1 MDRFLEMQTFN
12 AVVDAGSFVKAA
24 DALAMSKAAVSR
36 YVADMETRL
45 GVRLLH
51 RTTRRLSL
59 TGEGQVFYARCK
71 DLLAEL
77 DEAEAEITSRSKAA
91 SGLLRVNAPVTFG
104 ILHLAPL
111 WGVFKA
117 RNPEV
122 TLDITLADRVV
133 DLVEEGYDVAIRIA
147 TLDSST
153 LVSRRLATTRMA
165 LCASPRYL
173 AQQGLPQ
180 HPSELTRHAVISYS
194 YWATK
199 DEWRFDGPH
208 GPVSVKTRPCIHTN
222 SGDTCRAAAL
232 AHQGVILQPTFLVG
246 RDLSDG
252 TLVEL
257 MPEFRSIELGIYA
270 VYPTRKHVSA
280 KVRALIDFLA
290 AHFAGQGASW

>member
-24 DALAMSKAAVSR
+24 DALGMSKAAMSR
-36 YVADMETRL
+36 YVGELESRL

-59 TGEGQVFYARCK
+59 TEEGQVFFARSK
-71 DLLAEL
+71 ELLAGVE
-77 DEAEAEITSRSKAA
+77 EAEMEISSRTGAA

-104 ILHLAPL
+104 IRHLAPL
-111 WGVFKA
+111 WGEFRTRYPKVA
-117 RNPEV
+117 
-122 TLDITLADRVV
+122 LDVTLADRVV

-147 TLDSST
+147 ILPNST
-153 LVSRRLATTRMA
+153 LISKRLANTRMA
-165 LCASPRYL
+165 LCASPQYL
-173 AQQGLPQ
+173 AASGVPRR
-180 HPSELTRHAVISYS
+180 PDELAAHAVISYR
-194 YWATK
+194 YWSTK
-199 DEWRFDGPH
+199 DEWHFDGPQ
-208 GPVSVKTRPCIHTN
+208 GPVSVKTQPCMHTN

-246 RDLSDG
+246 DDLAAG

-270 VYPTRKHVSA
+270 IYPTRKHVSP
-280 KVRALIDFLA
+280 KVRAFIDFLTQHFDK
-290 AHFAGQGASW
+290 AHTNW

>member
-1 MDRFLEMQTFN
+1 MDRFLEMQTFT

-24 DALAMSKAAVSR
+24 ETLALSKAAVSR
-36 YVADMETRL
+36 YLSDMETRL

-59 TGEGQVFYARCK
+59 TGEGQVFYARSK
-71 DLLAEL
+71 ELLAGLE
-77 DEAEAEITSRSKAA
+77 EAEAEITSRSQAA

-111 WGVFKA
+111 WGMFKA
-117 RNPEV
+117 LHPQV

-147 TLDSST
+147 TLGSST
-153 LVSRRLATTRMA
+153 LVSRRLASTRMV
-165 LCASPRYL
+165 LCASPLYL
-173 AQQGLPQ
+173 QQHGLPTQ
-180 HPSELTRHAVISYS
+180 PGELTRHAVISYS
-194 YWATK
+194 YWSTGN
-199 DEWRFDGPH
+199 EWRFEGPQ
-208 GPVSVKTRPCIHTN
+208 GPQSVRTRPCIHTN

-232 AHQGVILQPTFLVG
+232 AHQGIILQPSFLVG
-246 RDLSDG
+246 QDLAEG

-280 KVRALIDFLA
+280 KVRALIEFLA
-290 AHFAGQGASW
+290 ANLAGRGAAW